1 MPVWDKAMFDLAY
14 SSSAEPEGHP
24 NTRPGIVLHYNR
36 YSMLPELQRR
46 ADFFIS
52 HLGLTTSDRILIV
65 GAGFGWTV
73 EILQERGYNA
83 VGTDISDYIFSSKD
97 TPEDDEIA
105 AAISAVGLDPTQGE
119 GLLHFQ
125 RLGGGAG
132 PRCKTTKLLRED
144 SASNPSRNRVKTALG
159 GFPTV
164 AITEDVVT
172 SLTDAECA
180 SLHTAIQ
187 RYDNTTRVV
196 HFLTELANPNPPF
209 LFNSKTLQQWKAVFP
224 TSTIIADGY
233 TYRVA

>member
-1 MPVWDKAMFDLAY
+1 MPTWDKTLFDQAY
-14 SSSAEPEGHP
+14 RFNAEPEGHP
-24 NTRPGIVLHYNR
+24 NTRPGITLHYNR
-36 YSMLPELQRR
+36 YSMLPDLQRR

-83 VGTDISDYIFSSKD
+83 VGTDISDYIFSTKD
-97 TPEDDEIA
+97 TSEDAEIA
-105 AAISAVGLDPTQGE
+105 AAIQAVGLDPTQGE

-132 PRCKTTKLLRED
+132 PRTKTSKLLKED
-144 SASNPSRNRVKTALG
+144 SSTNASRNRVKSALG

-164 AITEDVVT
+164 AISEDVVT

-180 SLHTAIQ
+180 SLHNFIQ
-187 RYDNTTRVV
+187 RYDDTTRVV

-209 LFNSKTLQQWKAVFP
+209 LFNSKTLAEWKAVFP